1 MANITCRDPELE
13 ESFSFC
19 DCYDFN
25 SPLQSIFFD
34 ESDDESYIEIALE
47 PSRKNGH
54 GDFDYRAGEE
64 MELRV
69 SFSSTVPFQEVL
81 STTKISNE
89 CESAATMSS
98 SPSSLAT
105 TFTMSSS
112 SPSMESD
119 QWDAQMGS
127 KASSTCRV
135 EKAIKR
141 KVQLPKVNRLLNM
154 LKPSLTVSS
163 VADDGNGRPANNN
176 HLELVRSSTTK
187 GSKFT
192 AMSSN
197 GIMMKF
203 LIKFRALKIRT
214 LLASLMKSCQV
225 INSPQEMMNMGTHRK
240 LTNPFDKWNA
250 LKEQGTTTTTTTTSR
265 SSSSNVH
272 SNNLFGNG
280 ERSRVLEM
288 KMDTFRGVLEAIRT
302 GNGTGRDN
310 RKFQS
315 CPCTTKSS
323 PIHHGFSG
331 DDSQNHKICAK
342 DNSIQAAIA
351 HCKRSFSPK
360 TV

>member
-187 GSKFT
+187 GSKST

-214 LLASLMKSCQV
+214 LLASLMKSCQ
-225 INSPQEMMNMGTHRK
+225 

-250 LKEQGTTTTTTTTSR
+250 LKEQGTTTTTTTSR

-288 KMDTFRGVLEAIRT
+288 KMDTVRGVLEAIRT
-302 GNGTGRDN
+302 GNGIGRDN